1 MNARKFLNVRVSLTV
16 TALALSGAFAF
27 SAMTTSCAG
36 SGGGGSAGSGS
47 GNGGSGGGSSGNGGS
62 TGSGNC
68 GAAPSGGSVNFC
80 NGKAQGA
87 MTGYGWVALGSLDT
101 ISDPTCDTDKHA
113 ITKANACNTTTNWS
127 TADGLC
133 ASGSIPALPAGT
145 PTQSDYDNNW
155 GIEVGV
161 NTSEP
166 PAAKGGTTLGGSYT
180 AVTFTVT
187 GTPTTGLRA
196 QVHRKGDGD
205 NGVFCAN
212 LTSGTKISLNSFS
225 TQCWGGCPSG
235 SQAPAGLNDTSTCY
249 PLTAADVPNIDHAH
263 IQVFSAQSSTQSPIT
278 VTNLC
283 LKSIVF
289 E

>member
-27 SAMTTSCAG
+27 FAMTTSCAG
-36 SGGGGSAGSGS
+36 SGGGGSAGS
-47 GNGGSGGGSSGNGGS
+47 NGGSSGGS
-62 TGSGNC
+62 GSGNC
-68 GAAPSGGSVNFC
+68 GAASSGGSVNFC

-87 MTGYGWVALGSLDT
+87 MTGYGWVALGALDT

-127 TADGLC
+127 SSDGLC
-133 ASGSIPALPAGT
+133 ASGSIPALPAT
-145 PTQSDYDNNW
+145 PVQSDYDANW
-155 GIEVGV
+155 GLEIGV

-166 PAAKGGTTLGGSYT
+166 PAATGGTTLGGSYT

-205 NGVFCAN
+205 SGVFCAN
-212 LTSGTKISLNSFS
+212 LTSGTKISLSAFS
-225 TQCWGGCPSG
+225 TQCWTGCPG
-235 SQAPAGLNDTSTCY
+235 GPAAPAGFNDTSTCY
-249 PLTAADVPNIDHAH
+249 ALQASDVPNIDHAH
-263 IQVFSAQSSTQSPIT
+263 IQVFSGASAIT
-278 VTNLC
+278 VSNLC
-283 LKSIVF
+283 LTGIKF